1 MWPVWAALVPGEEA
15 EGSRP
20 AGAEGLPR
28 APAPLD
34 CLTPGTFYARERV
47 AALYGFVRE
56 ALQNDWLPFELLAS
70 GGQKL
75 SEDEN
80 LAFNE
85 CGLVS
90 DGSPHLN
97 PTLWALVKSSQAP
110 KRGWD
115 GTGEVS
121 LGVKTHLPTCG
132 VALSNFCLQNG
143 NVPSVLRVLCKA
155 ETRRHSKC
163 RNSLRG

>member
-1 MWPVWAALVPGEEA
+1 MRYPQAAFVPGEVCVRVPDSCLLQGAGWPVWAALVPGEEA

-121 LGVKTHLPTCG
+121 LGVRPTFPL
-132 VALSNFCLQNG
+132 V
-143 NVPSVLRVLCKA
+143 VWP
-155 ETRRHSKC
+155 
-163 RNSLRG
+163 

>member
-1 MWPVWAALVPGEEA
+1 MP
-15 EGSRP
+15 
-20 AGAEGLPR
+20 PR
-28 APAPLD
+28 APHSAVSP
-34 CLTPGTFYARERV
+34 PGTFYARERV

-90 DGSPHLN
+90 DGSPNLSLA
-97 PTLWALVKSSQAP
+97 LWALVKSTQGP

-115 GTGEVS
+115 GTGEGVS
-121 LGVKTHLPTCG
+121 GFKTHLPTYLWCG
-132 VALSNFCLQNG
+132 L
-143 NVPSVLRVLCKA
+143 
-155 ETRRHSKC
+155 E
-163 RNSLRG
+163 